1 MPTRPLHFNPLIPP
15 HLDNPYPVYAHAR
28 QEAPVFFSPIHDAWV
43 VTRYEDVLAILHD
56 PTRFS
61 SAHLFRT
68 PVDPTPEVLAELAP
82 LPPEI
87 PLLVSEDPPTHR
99 RTRGLV
105 SKAFLPAHVT
115 AMAPRVQAI
124 AHELIDHFCAAGHAD
139 LVRQY
144 TAPLPVRVLLEFI
157 GLPATDADFIKQWS
171 HDHMLLSLPGLS
183 ADQQL
188 QAARTEGAFS
198 RYANALIAERRRHP
212 RADLLSALIQA
223 KIEDERPLDDVELNT
238 LLQQLLFA
246 GQETTT
252 NLLSSTLLSLL
263 REPELWQTLQA
274 DPSLIPH
281 VVEEGLRHDA
291 AIPGMF
297 RTATQE
303 VTIAGV
309 AIPAGA
315 RIFVAFAAA
324 NRDERIFAEPD
335 RFDVHRGNADKHL
348 SFGHGIHYCIGA
360 ALARLEARIGIEVLL
375 ERLPGLRLA
384 PAQRLTYLPS
394 LINRALQQLQV
405 TWAASG
411 QGD

>member
-1 MPTRPLHFNPLIPP
+1 MPPCPFHFNPLRSPQ
-15 HLDNPYPVYAHAR
+15 LENPFPAYAQAR
-28 QEAPVFFSPIHDAWV
+28 EEAPVFFSPVHDAWV
-43 VTRYEDVLAILHD
+43 VTRYADVRAVLRD

-61 SAHLFRT
+61 SASFFRR
-68 PVDPTPEVLAELAP
+68 PVNPTPAVLAELAQ

-105 SKAFLPAHVT
+105 STAFSPQRVT
-115 AMAPRVQAI
+115 AMAPRVQSI
-124 AHELIDHFCAAGHAD
+124 AHALIDAFCAAGHAD

-157 GLPATDADFIKQWS
+157 GLPVTDADFIKQWCR
-171 HDHMLLSLPGLS
+171 DHIVLSVPGIS

-188 QAARTEGAFS
+188 HAARTEVAFS
-198 RYANALIAERRRHP
+198 RYAAALIAERRRHP
-212 RADLLSALIQA
+212 QADLLSALMQA
-223 KIEDERPLDDVELNT
+223 KMEGERPLDDVELNS

-252 NLLSSTLLSLL
+252 NLLSCTLCTLV
-263 REPELWQTLQA
+263 REPELWHALQA
-274 DPSLIPH
+274 DPSLVPN

-297 RTATQE
+297 RTATQA
-303 VTIAGV
+303 VTLAGV

-315 RIFVAFAAA
+315 RLFLAFASA
-324 NRDERIFAEPD
+324 NHDERIFAEPE
-335 RFDVHRGNADKHL
+335 RFDVHRGNADHHL
-348 SFGHGIHYCIGA
+348 SLGHGIHYCLGA
-360 ALARLEARIGIEVLL
+360 ALARLEARVGIAVLL
-375 ERLPGLRLA
+375 ERVPALHMV
-384 PAQRLTYLPS
+384 PAQRPTYLPS
-394 LINRALQQLQV
+394 LINRALQQLHV
-405 TWAASG
+405 TWDASS